1 MASIKKLDNGS
12 YQATVYI
19 GRDENGKRINEYV
32 TKRGLKECKAAARK
46 IEQERDEGKLTHLE
60 NVRVAEYIKKWL
72 EANKNSYS
80 PSTYVLYLSY
90 LKNHYKP
97 FFKERKFKEL
107 RTIHAQQF
115 ANELLGKM
123 SSTSARRSLSCLRR
137 IMHDAMK
144 DKSPFKDL
152 KLPKEKKVDYS
163 DVPKTAEKFKII
175 HDAVRGTIDEPIILL
190 AAWCGLRREEI
201 FALKPNDFD
210 FKNNV
215 IRIDEAYVINDLGK
229 YELKETKSENGMRDV
244 MAPPYLMN
252 LLKDVI
258 KNGFGKKRKVKKF
271 TGNISEN
278 HRYTIK
284 KRPISESKVTEITSN
299 KNKSSRLIFDMRP
312 DSYSSRLAKLV
323 RDKKIPKTR
332 LHYLRHYH
340 ATWLYE
346 QGVPDLYSADRLGH
360 DIKVLKKIYQHLGV
374 EKRNEV
380 DRKIIDLQQGEIK

>member
-1 MASIKKLDNGS
+1 MASIKKLDNGT
-12 YQATVYI
+12 YQATIYI

-32 TKRGLKECKAAARK
+32 TKPGLRECKSAARK

-90 LKNHYKP
+90 LKNHYRP
-97 FFKERKFKEL
+97 FFKQKKFKEL

-137 IMHDAMK
+137 IIHDAMK

-152 KLPKEKKVDYS
+152 KLPKTKKVDYS
-163 DVPKTAEKFKII
+163 AVPKTAEKFKMI
-175 HDAVRGTIDEPIILL
+175 HDSVRGTSDEPIILL

-215 IRIDEAYVINDLGK
+215 IRIDEAYVINDQGK
-229 YELKETKSENGMRDV
+229 YELKETKTENGMRDV
-244 MAPPYLMN
+244 MAPPHLMN

-258 KNGFGKKRKVKKF
+258 KNGFGKKRKVTKF
-271 TGNISEN
+271 KGDGAKSN
-278 HRYTIK
+278 RLTIK
-284 KRPISESKVTEITSN
+284 VGPVKGSKVTEITSTKN
-299 KNKSSRLIFDMRP
+299 KNNRLIFNMRP

-323 RDKKIPKTR
+323 KEKKIPKTR

-360 DIKVLKKIYQHLGV
+360 DIKVLKAIYQHLGV
-374 EKRNEV
+374 ERRKEI
-380 DRKIIDLQQGEIK
+380 DRKIIDLQQEETK